1 MLPEGFDLVI
11 WGHEHDCYTSLIP
24 VAETDTR
31 IYQPGSSVAT
41 SFTEGEALQKHIGLL
56 EIMEDASYRL
66 EYIPLKSVREMVLR
80 EVDYFIFKEED
91 NREGPKSEKEI
102 KKSIVDFV
110 NLLIDEANSSRFVL
124 PRKTKWKAAVG
135 QTGNQDLRR
144 PSIQRRGDRSLF
156 QRQSGE

>member
-1 MLPEGFDLVI
+1 MI

-24 VAETDTR
+24 VSETDTR

-66 EYIPLKSVREMVLR
+66 EYIPLKTVREMVLR

-102 KKSIVDFV
+102 KKSIVDYV
-110 NLLIDEANSSRFVL
+110 NLLIDEANSSSVC
-124 PRKTKWKAAVG
+124 
-135 QTGNQDLRR
+135 
-144 PSIQRRGDRSLF
+144 
-156 QRQSGE
+156 